1 MKTLY
6 ERVGGEP
13 ACIAA
18 VALFHR
24 RVLADPLTRT
34 CFDGVDMNAQ
44 ARRQLRFIC
53 WALGA
58 PGRYKASE
66 LAQSVEHLTA
76 EGLTDAH
83 FDALTDHLEESFDE
97 LGLENELVVEVMLAI
112 IEMRAKVLGR

>member
-24 RVLADPLTRT
+24 RVLLDPLTRPA
-34 CFDGVDMNAQ
+34 FDGMDMNAQ
-44 ARRQLRFIC
+44 ARRQLKFIA

-58 PGRYKASE
+58 PGRVRASE
-66 LAQSVEHLTA
+66 LAQSLEHLTA

-97 LGLENELVVEVMLAI
+97 LGLPDSLVVEVMLAI
-112 IEMRAKVLGR
+112 LNMRDKVLGR